1 MKVSDVTDLTV
12 DRDVAVIT
20 IDNPPVNALSADVR
34 DGVYEGLRRAIED
47 PAVTAV
53 VLMCAGRT
61 FVAGGDISAL
71 GTKQSGARTGDI
83 ARLMESSVKPVVAAI
98 HGSALGGGFEITL
111 AAHWRIATPTSR
123 VGLPEVKLGILPG
136 VGGTQ
141 RLPRLAGAEKALDMI
156 IFGEPISAEEAM
168 RAGILDEL
176 VGGDDLR
183 AGAVAFA
190 RKVVAERRPLR
201 RARDAVDTIDA
212 GRANLALFDDF
223 IAKHSETFRGASAPA
238 ACLRSIRAAFEIPF
252 QAGLDLEREITE
264 QLIPSQ
270 QSKALRHIFF
280 AERDIFKIP
289 GVARDAPLAPIAKVA
304 ILAATRDG
312 LADARAFVA
321 AGLAVLLFDLDT
333 DRLASADAPPK
344 AIKSSDPAAL
354 ADCDLVLDPT
364 FGPAQAQRA
373 LIANVAPSLR
383 PDALVSTMAL
393 EQVADLVAPER
404 LVGVHFFYP
413 GDQRKFVEVVRTDQT
428 SGHTAAS
435 VTQLL
440 RRMGKFAVLVKPDPI
455 GVASR
460 AMGCR
465 QVAAEAAVIEGAA
478 TPAEVDKALYDFG
491 FPEGVFQWEDRI
503 GLDVGWIR
511 TGDGGDALR
520 ESLCAMGR
528 IGRKVDKGFYDYDAA
543 GAATPSQDVTDAIA
557 RLTAARDG
565 RPERLEGE
573 ALVRRLLVPIVN
585 EGAKLLEAGFV
596 IRASDIDLM
605 WVAAF
610 GWPAYRGGPMYY
622 GENELGLGCVV
633 NELQRL
639 RAQFG
644 EAYRPCAL
652 LERLA
657 AEGKGFAAA

>member
-1 MKVSDVTDLTV
+1 MQVSDVTDLTV
-12 DRDVAVIT
+12 DRDVAVVT

-34 DGVYEGLRRAIED
+34 DGIHEGLRRAIED

-71 GTKQSGARTGDI
+71 GTKPSGAPTREI
-83 ARLMESSVKPVVAAI
+83 ARLMESSAKPIVAAI
-98 HGSALGGGFEITL
+98 HGSALGGGLEITL

-136 VGGTQ
+136 AGGTQ

-156 IFGEPISAEEAM
+156 IFGEPISAEAAM

-176 VGGDDLR
+176 VDGGDLR
-183 AGAVAFA
+183 ADAVAFA

-201 RARDAVDTIDA
+201 RARDAVDTVDA
-212 GRANLALFDDF
+212 GRANLALFDDLV
-223 IAKHSETFRGASAPA
+223 AKHPETFRGALAPA

-252 QAGLDLEREITE
+252 EAGLDLEREITE
-264 QLIPSQ
+264 QLIPSP

-289 GVARDAPLAPIAKVA
+289 GVARDAPFAPIAKVA
-304 ILAATRDG
+304 ILAATPDG
-312 LADARAFVA
+312 LADARAFLA
-321 AGLAVLLFDLDT
+321 AGLAVLLFDLDAA
-333 DRLASADAPPK
+333 RLASAEAPPK

-373 LIANVAPSLR
+373 LIAKVASSLR

-428 SGHTAAS
+428 SSHAVAS

-440 RRMGKFAVLVKPDPI
+440 KRIGKFAVLVKSDPL

-460 AMGCR
+460 AMRRR
-465 QVAAEAAVIEGAA
+465 QAAAEAAVIEGAA
-478 TPAEVDKALYDFG
+478 TPAEVDTALYDFG

-511 TGDGGDALR
+511 TGEGGDALR

-528 IGRKVDKGFYDYDAA
+528 IGRKAGKGFYDYDAA
-543 GAATPSQDVTDAIA
+543 GAATPSQEVADAIA
-557 RLTAARDG
+557 RLAAAREG
-565 RPERLEGE
+565 RPKRLEGE

-585 EGAKLLEAGFV
+585 EGAKLLEAGLV

-610 GWPAYRGGPMYY
+610 GWPAYRGGPMFY

-639 RAQFG
+639 WAQFG
-644 EAYRPCAL
+644 DAYRPCAL
-652 LERLA
+652 LKRLA
-657 AEGKGFAAA
+657 AEGKGFADA

>member
-1 MKVSDVTDLTV
+1 MKVSDAADLTV
-12 DRDVAVIT
+12 DRDVAVVT

-34 DGVYEGLRRAIED
+34 NGVYEGLRRAIED

-61 FVAGGDISAL
+61 FVAGGDISSL
-71 GTKQSGARTGDI
+71 GAKQTGAPTREI
-83 ARLMESSVKPVVAAI
+83 ARLIESSPKPVVAAI
-98 HGSALGGGFEITL
+98 HGAALGGGFEITL
-111 AAHWRIATPTSR
+111 AAHWRIATATSR

-168 RAGILDEL
+168 RFGILDEL
-176 VGGDDLR
+176 VSGDNLR
-183 AGAVAFA
+183 ADAVAFA

-201 RARDAVDTIDA
+201 RARDAVDTVDA
-212 GRANLALFDDF
+212 GRANLAVFDGF
-223 IAKHSETFRGASAPA
+223 AAKHSETFRGALAPA

-252 QAGLDLEREITE
+252 EAGLDLEREITD
-264 QLIPSQ
+264 QLIPSL
-270 QSKALRHIFF
+270 QSKALRHIFG

-289 GVARDAPLAPIAKVA
+289 GVARDAPFAPIAKVA
-304 ILAATRDG
+304 ILAATADG
-312 LADARAFVA
+312 LADARAFLA
-321 AGLAVLLFDLDT
+321 TGLAVLLFDLDAA
-333 DRLASADAPPK
+333 RLASADAPPE

-364 FGPAQAQRA
+364 FGPVHAQRA
-373 LIANVAPSLR
+373 LIAKVAPSLR

-428 SGHTAAS
+428 SSHAAAG

-440 RRMGKFAVLVKPDPI
+440 KRMGKFAVLVKSDPL
-455 GVASR
+455 GVARR
-460 AMGCR
+460 ALGCK
-465 QVAAEAAVIEGAA
+465 QAAAEAAVIEGAA
-478 TPAEVDKALYDFG
+478 TPADVDKALYDFG

-511 TGDGGDALR
+511 TGAGGDALR

-528 IGRKVDKGFYDYDAA
+528 TGRKADKGFYDYDAA
-543 GAATPSQDVTDAIA
+543 GAATPSQDVADAIA
-557 RLTAARDG
+557 QLAAAHDG

-585 EGAKLLEAGFV
+585 EGAKVLEAGLV

-610 GWPAYRGGPMYY
+610 GWPAYRGGPMFY
-622 GENELGLGCVV
+622 GETELGLGSVV

-639 RAQFG
+639 QARFG

-652 LERLA
+652 LEKLA
-657 AEGKGFAAA
+657 AEGKRFADA

>member
-1 MKVSDVTDLTV
+1 MKVSAVTDLTV
-12 DRDVAVIT
+12 DREVAVVT
-20 IDNPPVNALSADVR
+20 IDNPPVNALSADTR

-71 GTKQSGARTGDI
+71 GTKQTGVPTREI
-83 ARLMESSVKPVVAAI
+83 ARLMESSAKPIVAAI

-136 VGGTQ
+136 AGGTQ
-141 RLPRLAGAEKALDMI
+141 RLPRLAGAQKALDMI
-156 IFGEPISAEEAM
+156 IFGEPICAEEAM

-183 AGAVAFA
+183 MDAVAFA
-190 RKVVAERRPLR
+190 RQVVAERRPLR

-212 GRANLALFDDF
+212 GRSNPALFDDF
-223 IAKHSETFRGASAPA
+223 IAKHSETFRGASAPS
-238 ACLRSIRAAFEIPF
+238 ACLRSMRAAFEIPF
-252 QAGLDLEREITE
+252 EAGLDLERELTE
-264 QLIPSQ
+264 QLIPSL
-270 QSKALRHIFF
+270 QSKALRGVFF

-289 GVARDAPLAPIAKVA
+289 GAARDAPLAPIAKVA
-304 ILAATRDG
+304 ILAATPDG
-312 LADARAFVA
+312 LADARAFL
-321 AGLAVLLFDLDT
+321 AGGLTVRVFDLDAT
-333 DRLASADAPPK
+333 RLASAEAPPQ

-364 FGPAQAQRA
+364 FGPAEAQRA
-373 LIANVAPSLR
+373 LIAKVAPSLR

-393 EQVADLVAPER
+393 ERVADLVAPER

-428 SGHTAAS
+428 STQAAAR

-440 RRMGKFAVLVKPDPI
+440 KRMGKFAVLVKSDPR

-465 QVAAEAAVIEGAA
+465 QAAAEAAVIEGAA

-503 GLDVGWIR
+503 GLDVGWLH
-511 TGDGGDALR
+511 TGEGGDALR
-520 ESLCAMGR
+520 ASLCA
-528 IGRKVDKGFYDYDAA
+528 IGRTGRKAGKGFYDHDAA
-543 GAATPSQDVTDAIA
+543 GAATPSPETTDVIA
-557 RLTAARDG
+557 KLAAARDP

-573 ALVRRLLVPIVN
+573 ALIRRLLIPIVN
-585 EGAKLLEAGFV
+585 EGAKLLEAGLV

-610 GWPAYRGGPMYY
+610 GWPAYRGGPMFY
-622 GENELGLGCVV
+622 GEHELGLGCVV
-633 NELQRL
+633 DELHRL
-639 RAQFG
+639 QAQFG
-644 EAYRPCAL
+644 DAYRPCAL

-657 AEGKGFAAA
+657 AEGKGLAAA